1 MSDIL
6 KGLKEISLDKLSVT
20 GGKELDITSCFTSGD
35 QIEFVMEAMAHSYLG
50 SRYITERK
58 ELLERLTCSY
68 GGRHRTDVV
77 DIGKSNTIGEM
88 PVLPF
93 NGVD

>member
-1 MSDIL
+1 MDIL
-6 KGLKEISLDKLSVT
+6 KGLKEISLDRLSVT
-20 GGKELDITSCFTSGD
+20 GGKELDITSCFTSGE
-35 QIEFVMEAMAHSYLG
+35 QIDFVMEAMAHSYLG
-50 SRYITERK
+50 SRYIRERK

-77 DIGKSNTIGEM
+77 DIGKSNNYGET
-88 PVLPF
+88 PLFPN